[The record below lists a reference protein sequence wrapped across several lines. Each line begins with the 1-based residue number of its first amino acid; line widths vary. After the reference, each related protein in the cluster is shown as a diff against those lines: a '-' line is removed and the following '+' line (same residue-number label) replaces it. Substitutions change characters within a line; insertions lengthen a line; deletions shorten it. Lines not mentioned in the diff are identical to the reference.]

1 MLDTRTP
8 SVARAYDHLLG
19 GEASFA
25 ADRALAGRL
34 VALYPGLQDTLISSR
49 RQVADAVARIAR
61 QGVDQYL
68 DVGAGLPTRPSTHAT
83 ARALLPAA
91 RVAYIDRDPLVV
103 EHAASLIPPGVRY
116 QGGDLTEPEALLAAL
131 SYPGAAPPA
140 GPAAAQPA
148 RAQPAPAQPAPAQP
162 APRSPPRR
170 SPPPAP
176 GRRGRSPRGSSTSHV
191 RSASC
196 SRWSSR
202 RSSPVPP
209 GPSSASWSRR
219 CRRAATWWRPSA
231 RPAPGG
237 CPTRFGLAA
246 ATEADLAAFFGGLDL
261 LPPGIGRHGDVLCG
275 TGVKPYPGRPRG

>member
-34 VALYPGLQDTLISSR
+34 VALYPGLQDTLTSSR

-91 RVAYIDRDPLVV
+91 RVAYVDRDPLVV

-131 SYPGAAPPA
+131 SYPGAA
-140 GPAAAQPA
+140 AQPVA
-148 RAQPAPAQPAPAQP
+148 RA
-162 APRSPPRR
+162 RPPR
-170 SPPPAP
+170 PE
-176 GRRGRSPRGSSTSHV
+176 
-191 RSASC
+191 
-196 SRWSSR
+196 
-202 RSSPVPP
+202 PP
-209 GPSSASWSRR
+209 GFIDFSRPL
-219 CRRAATWWRPSA
+219 CLVLALVVQALEPGTARAVVGVLVKALPPGSYLVATVGATDAGRLPDSVWP
-231 RPAPGG
+231 
-237 CPTRFGLAA
+237 AA

-261 LPPGIGRHGDVLCG
+261 LPPGIGRDGDVLCG

>member
-83 ARALLPAA
+83 ARAVLPDA
-91 RVAYIDRDPLVV
+91 RVAYVDRDPLVV
-103 EHAASLIPPGVRY
+103 EHGTDLVPPGVRY

-131 SYPGAAPPA
+131 SGFIDFSRPVCLVLALIVQALEPGT
-140 GPAAAQPA
+140 A
-148 RAQPAPAQPAPAQP
+148 RAVVGVLVKAL
-162 APRSPPRR
+162 
-170 SPPPAP
+170 
-176 GRRGRSPRGSSTSHV
+176 
-191 RSASC
+191 
-196 SRWSSR
+196 
-202 RSSPVPP
+202 PP
-209 GPSSASWSRR
+209 GSYLV
-219 CRRAATWWRPSA
+219 ATAGAGDAGRLPDSLWP
-231 RPAPGG
+231 
-237 CPTRFGLAA
+237 AA

-261 LPPGIGRHGDVLCG
+261 LPPGITRHGDVLCG
-275 TGVKPYPGRPRG
+275 VGVKPYPRPHDPGRPRG

>member
-1 MLDTRTP
+1 VLDTRTP

-116 QGGDLTEPEALLAAL
+116 QGGDLTEPEALLATL
-131 SYPGAAPPA
+131 SYPGAAPLA

-148 RAQPAPAQPAPAQP
+148 RAQPAPAQPAPPQP
-162 APRSPPRR
+162 AARARSLRR
-170 SPPPAP
+170 E
-176 GRRGRSPRGSSTSHV
+176 
-191 RSASC
+191 
-196 SRWSSR
+196 
-202 RSSPVPP
+202 PP
-209 GPSSASWSRR
+209 GFIDFSRPV
-219 CRRAATWWRPSA
+219 CLVLALVVQALEPGTARAVVGVLVKALPPGSYLVATVGATGAGRLPDSVW
-231 RPAPGG
+231 
-237 CPTRFGLAA
+237 PTA
-246 ATEADLAAFFGGLDL
+246 ATEADLASFFGGLDL
-261 LPPGIGRHGDVLCG
+261 LPPGIGRHGDALCG

>member
-1 MLDTRTP
+1 VLDTRTP

-116 QGGDLTEPEALLAAL
+116 QGGDLTEPEALLATL
-131 SYPGAAPPA
+131 SYAGTAPRA
-140 GPAAAQPA
+140 GPAAAQSAHPQSAHPQSAAGARPPRPEPPGFIDFSRPVCLVLALVVQALEPGTA
-148 RAQPAPAQPAPAQP
+148 RAVVGVLVKAL
-162 APRSPPRR
+162 
-170 SPPPAP
+170 
-176 GRRGRSPRGSSTSHV
+176 
-191 RSASC
+191 
-196 SRWSSR
+196 
-202 RSSPVPP
+202 PP
-209 GPSSASWSRR
+209 GSYLVATVGASGAGRLPDSVW
-219 CRRAATWWRPSA
+219 P
-231 RPAPGG
+231 
-237 CPTRFGLAA
+237 AA
-246 ATEADLAAFFGGLDL
+246 ATEADLAGFFGGLDL
-261 LPPGIGRHGDVLCG
+261 LPPGVVRHGDVLCG